1 MSYLADK
8 LAKDGGGE
16 SVEFLNN
23 IIAQLWPNINAYASD
38 MIKKTADPMFK
49 QTLPGPLSSMHFTK
63 VDLGN
68 EPIRFSHALSTKTE
82 KEGIKL
88 DLSVDWDGNCDMN
101 LDGDMMPELGV
112 ERMKMQGR
120 LSVILS
126 PLLDTMPL
134 VGAAQASLINPP
146 SLSLDFTGAADF
158 LDMDMID
165 GAVRGI
171 MVDTINSMLTLPNRY
186 LVKLDPNND
195 YFKTW
200 IQPLGVARIT
210 VEKAAGFAE
219 EAKSATKK
227 FLAKITRAA
236 PDCYVKT
243 TVGAEAPWQTATK
256 NNTTTPNWHES
267 HDFIVSDI
275 DQVLTL
281 DVNDEDWNGDDDV
294 GQAQTTVREILAAG
308 GQMELDMLHRGKET
322 GGKIS
327 FKCEY
332 FEFEP
337 ETGSFT
343 SSDHKGEGHYCGLA
357 TVLISRGYDLKGKRE
372 ELKPSVVITW
382 GDKHRFQTAQKS
394 DAPGTDINNP
404 PFDQGFRIPL
414 TNDLVSKGQ
423 SFRLTLMNGQQEVGS
438 VDVPFEDVKNAPNM
452 ILENKFD
459 VGDAQT
465 IRASFC
471 LRGLKAADYKEM
483 QLPDRSKQQ
492 DQQGQQEQQ
501 GQQQQQQQE

>member
-1 MSYLADK
+1 
-8 LAKDGGGE
+8 
-16 SVEFLNN
+16 
-23 IIAQLWPNINAYASD
+23 
-38 MIKKTADPMFK
+38 
-49 QTLPGPLSSMHFTK
+49 
-63 VDLGN
+63 
-68 EPIRFSHALSTKTE
+68 
-82 KEGIKL
+82 
-88 DLSVDWDGNCDMN
+88 
-101 LDGDMMPELGV
+101 
-112 ERMKMQGR
+112 
-120 LSVILS
+120 
-126 PLLDTMPL
+126 
-134 VGAAQASLINPP
+134 
-146 SLSLDFTGAADF
+146 
-158 LDMDMID
+158 MID
-165 GAVRGI
+165 SAVRGI
-171 MVDTINSMLTLPNRY
+171 MIDTINSMLTLPNRY

-210 VEKAAGFAE
+210 VEKASGFAE

-343 SSDHKGEGHYCGLA
+343 SSDHKGDGHYCGLA

-423 SFRLTLMNGQQEVGS
+423 SFRLALMNGQQEVGS

-471 LRGLKAADYKEM
+471 LRGLKGADYKEM

-501 GQQQQQQQE
+501 GQQQQQE